1 MPIVHD
7 LKWSDSEKKIARRVF
22 QAALSAELQE
32 TIADLKRRA
41 AAVSAPEEMWEL
53 EDHLHRRRTEIDR
66 KYDYRYSQLIFV
78 FGSLLRDKRIGE
90 ADLAG
95 LAQDKLEGIRR
106 VATL

>member
-41 AAVSAPEEMWEL
+41 AAVSAPKEMWEL
-53 EDHLHRRRTEIDR
+53 EDHLRRRRTEIDR